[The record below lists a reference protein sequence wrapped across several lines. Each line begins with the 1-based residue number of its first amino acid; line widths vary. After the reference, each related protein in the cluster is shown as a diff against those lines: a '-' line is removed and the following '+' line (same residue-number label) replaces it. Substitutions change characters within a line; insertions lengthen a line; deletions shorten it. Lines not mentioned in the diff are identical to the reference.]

1 MIKFFSTI
9 VLALSVAACGTA
21 ATGAKANAASTA
33 GAPPV
38 PAASTASPN
47 VAVLP
52 QQLTIPGLNRQRT
65 VRIYV
70 PPGYAN
76 STKRYP
82 VLYMHD
88 GQNLFDAATAYA
100 GEWGADE
107 TLDGLAQT
115 RGLELIVV
123 GIDNGGDKR
132 VTELNPWDH
141 ARFGKGEGKRYM
153 DFIVNVVKPTVDAS
167 YRTRPEREHTGV
179 MGSSMGG
186 LMAHYALLQYP
197 QVFSK
202 AGIFSPAYWL
212 GPEVFSLTVS
222 HPAAPDARLA
232 LYMGG
237 GEGQEAVTDYQRM
250 VAQLQRQSHPAAN
263 LWVKLTPGAA
273 HNESAWRAEFA
284 AAVTWLFATNQ

>member
-1 MIKFFSTI
+1 MIKFISAI

-21 ATGAKANAASTA
+21 ETGAAANAG
-33 GAPPV
+33 GAPPA
-38 PAASTASPN
+38 PATSTASPN
-47 VAVLP
+47 VTVLP
-52 QQLTIPGLNRQRT
+52 QQLTMPGLNRQRT

-70 PPGYAN
+70 PPGYVSSA
-76 STKRYP
+76 KRYP

-88 GQNLFDAATAYA
+88 GQNLFDNATAYA
-100 GEWGADE
+100 GEWGVDE
-107 TLDGLAQT
+107 SLDGLAQT
-115 RGLELIVV
+115 QGLELIVV
-123 GIDNGGDKR
+123 GIGNGGVQR
-132 VTELNPWDH
+132 MTELNAWDS

-153 DFIVNVVKPTVDAS
+153 DFIVDVVKPMVDAR

-186 LMAHYALLQYP
+186 LIAHYACLQYP

-212 GPEVFSLTVS
+212 GPEVFGLTATR
-222 HPAAPDARLA
+222 PPAPDARLA

-237 GEGQEAVTDYQRM
+237 AEGDQAVTDYQRM
-250 VAQLQRQSHPAAN
+250 VAQLQRQSHPAEN

-273 HNESAWRAEFA
+273 HNEGAWRAEFA
-284 AAVTWLFATNQ
+284 AAVTWMFAAGK